1 MASIAHKEAGKCD
14 VMISGATAWDFPG
27 LLADFLAKKHNL
39 PHIIYPHG
47 LFDPWVMQ
55 FKKYRKQIYW
65 HLIAK
70 YTLNRA
76 AKIIALTKS
85 EKEAIENLNIKAP
98 IEVIPNG
105 INSAEFTSV
114 LTRKELD
121 ELYPSLKD
129 KTFLIYMSRIHPKKG
144 LDMLIPAF
152 NSLLNDKKDDIK
164 LVLAGQ
170 VDDSYT
176 YAFNR
181 LLLSN
186 NKNNIITIGHVKGKL
201 KNSLLKYA
209 SGFLLTSYSEGLP
222 MAVLEAMSAGCPVI
236 ISNQCNLPEVKEY
249 NAGIVVLN
257 NVIEIKAAIIDILY
271 NKESTI
277 TKIINAKKLIEE
289 KFTWEMVGKKTDEII
304 RNIINP

>member
-1 MASIAHKEAGKCD
+1 
-14 VMISGATAWDFPG
+14 
-27 LLADFLAKKHNL
+27 
-39 PHIIYPHG
+39 
-47 LFDPWVMQ
+47 
-55 FKKYRKQIYW
+55 
-65 HLIAK
+65 
-70 YTLNRA
+70 
-76 AKIIALTKS
+76 
-85 EKEAIENLNIKAP
+85 
-98 IEVIPNG
+98 
-105 INSAEFTSV
+105 
-114 LTRKELD
+114 
-121 ELYPSLKD
+121 
-129 KTFLIYMSRIHPKKG
+129 
-144 LDMLIPAF
+144 MLIPAF

-236 ISNQCNLPEVKEY
+236 ISNQCNLPEVKKY